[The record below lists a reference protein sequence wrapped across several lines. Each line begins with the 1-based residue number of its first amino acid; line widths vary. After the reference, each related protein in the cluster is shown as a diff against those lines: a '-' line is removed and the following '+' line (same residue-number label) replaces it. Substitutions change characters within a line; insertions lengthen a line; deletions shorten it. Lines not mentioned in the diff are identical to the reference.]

1 MLHCK
6 TEQIRFFSSKTNR
19 AQAIAIDCGEI
30 ILPVTPP
37 VVFLQREALQ
47 IRRLVAVMA
56 CKFENSAFADVS
68 DPVRNTPIQPKNG
81 EKNGNSPPVPAN
93 ANANVEDRPNSL
105 R

>member
-19 AQAIAIDCGEI
+19 CTSDRNRLEI

-37 VVFLQREALQ
+37 VVFAATRSTSDTPTCC
-47 IRRLVAVMA
+47 AVMA

-81 EKNGNSPPVPAN
+81 EKNGNRPPVPAN
-93 ANANVEDRPNSL
+93 ANANVEDRPE
-105 R
+105 